1 MTTKTKTEVH
11 SRGAKPP
18 MIQNRAGNYLHR
30 LDSWSGFYSAMGWNN
45 PKTGRGIQGLDRRLD
60 TGFAPKGATPES
72 TLRAMY
78 RGDGMARRVIDLP
91 VEIMTS
97 QGFDIMGDPEGMV
110 LARME
115 ENGILKSLEEMVR
128 WSRLFG
134 GALGVI
140 NVDDAQLYDTPLNI
154 RNIRKVYDVKVF
166 NRWRVTFTGSDLYQ
180 NPYHPKFGKPE
191 FYWVQ
196 PLMGR
201 RFRVHETR
209 TIRMDGAPVDDLT
222 ALQNQGWGDSYLES
236 CMEALS
242 DLASVYDSCNNII
255 DEFITST
262 LSLTDLAELMAQ
274 PDGEKIILKRLR
286 MLDQGKSIAN
296 TRLLSDGE
304 VFNKVA
310 STITGLPD
318 MVDRYIARVAH
329 DSGLPKSAL
338 VGDEQSGLNAT
349 GDANM
354 SKLYDK
360 MEAEQQKTLRVP
372 IEYITRLIFN
382 STDDYFSGQEPKN
395 WWIEFRKLWQPTAKE
410 QTDMNKTEVDTIAV
424 LIDRNVISTDEAREY
439 PVLKERYNLEGPAPE
454 PPEPV
459 ADPNGD
465 PNETPPG
472 KGEKT
477 AATDSLP
484 TDPIQ
489 ARADIMGAC
498 RFLLRDSRGRRRGD
512 SAQFLEQVVV
522 LQRSQFDSEARA
534 SAWVKA
540 HGFRAD
546 QVEETRATYR
556 YTQRDRDEFVHRSEK
571 YVTPTAGIEIVLG
584 RMKDG

>member
-1 MTTKTKTEVH
+1 MAKPKTEIH
-11 SRGAKPP
+11 THGARPP
-18 MIQNRAGNYLHR
+18 MLQNRSGNYLR
-30 LDSWSGFYSAMGWNN
+30 NLDSWSGFFAAVGWNN
-45 PKTGRGIQGLDRRLD
+45 PKTGRGIQGTDRRLD

-91 VEIMTS
+91 VELMTS
-97 QGFDIMGDPEGMV
+97 QGFDIMGDPDGMV

-140 NVDDAQLYDTPLNI
+140 NVDDSQLYDTPLNI

-166 NRWRVTFTGSDLYQ
+166 NRWRVMFTTSDLYQ

-201 RFRVHETR
+201 RFRVHESR

-222 ALQNQGWGDSYLES
+222 ALQNQGWGDSYLEC
-236 CMEALS
+236 CMESLS

-286 MLDQGKSIAN
+286 LLDQSKSIAN

-318 MVDRYIARVAH
+318 MVDRYVSRVAH
-329 DSGLPKSAL
+329 DSGFPKSAL
-338 VGDEQSGLNAT
+338 VGDEQSGLNSD

-354 SKLYDK
+354 SKMYDK
-360 MEAEQQKTLRVP
+360 MEAEQQKTLRAP
-372 IEYITRLIFN
+372 IEYLTRLIYN
-382 STDDYFSGQEPKN
+382 STDDYFNGQEPKN
-395 WWIEFRKLWQPTAKE
+395 WWIEFRKLWQPTAKQ
-410 QTDMNKTEVDTIAV
+410 QTEMNKIEVDTVAV
-424 LIDRNVISTDEAREY
+424 LVDRNIISPDEAREY
-439 PVLKERYNLEGPAPE
+439 PAIKERYNLEGPAPA
-454 PPEPV
+454 PPDPV
-459 ADPNGD
+459 ADPNAD
-465 PNETPPG
+465 PN
-472 KGEKT
+472 GEGASGQADKVK
-477 AATDSLP
+477 ATDSLP
-484 TDPIQ
+484 ADPVQ

-522 LQRSQFDSEARA
+522 LQRSEFKSEA
-534 SAWVKA
+534 SADAWIKA

-546 QVEETRATYR
+546 HMEETRGTYR
-556 YTQRDRDEFVHRSEK
+556 YLQRGKDEFIHRSEK
-571 YVTPTAGIEIVLG
+571 YITPTTGIEVVLG
-584 RMKDG
+584 RLKDA